1 MKHSTKRIIAVM
13 ACMAITILLVVL
25 GFVLFVMLE
34 CPCANPSDKGR
45 RGICLQQ
52 MRNLQEVTNYFYTAY
67 EAADNLRGWKDPWKH
82 NYNAIVA
89 DEFANASFGNVKG
102 APIIIW
108 SSGPNGINE
117 NGNGDD
123 IVDCRDFFQ
132 QVGKTNCVEGQN
144 QVIVEQPSTTL
155 RRKVDE

>member
-1 MKHSTKRIIAVM
+1 MKLSTRRIVAVM
-13 ACMAITILLVVL
+13 ACTAITLLLLIL
-25 GFVLFVMLE
+25 GFLLFVMFE

-52 MRNLQEVTNYFYTAY
+52 MRNLLEVTNCFDTVY
-67 EAADNLRGWKDPWKH
+67 EAADNLRGWKDPWEH

-89 DEFANASFGNVKG
+89 DEFANASFGNIKG

-108 SSGPNGINE
+108 SSGPNGISE

-123 IVDCRDFFQ
+123 IVDCREFFQ
-132 QVGKTNCVEGQN
+132 QVGKTNCAECQT
-144 QVIVEQPSTTL
+144 QVIVEPSCSTL
-155 RRKVDE
+155 RQKAEE